1 MAVTQQQPAVQ
12 AEPRLLAARSIRR
25 RKRGER
31 LVHVVTAAGLGYAS
45 QTPDLWLA
53 HLGAAAL
60 GISTAR
66 WLWRQCGALLID
78 EGLTRA
84 AHIAVPP
91 LTAAAA
97 YLTNVLHSG
106 APWWEWAL
114 APAWGALMVATTPFT
129 NAARLGELPL
139 VAAQSAPAI
148 EAAPGDYLAYR
159 ARQWENAKATGTT
172 RLVGVHQYTDQQG
185 QLLQDFWG
193 TVVAEQGEAVPD
205 LNETALAAVFDLP
218 VGTVWLQPMDG
229 SGPGRKHLLARPTL
243 GSSAQSADP
252 IHRIWN
258 ARVAGPNGAAPGM
271 ILDDYRL
278 EPNRIALRVTA
289 PENQII
295 NLDQKKLARAF
306 KYKDLTLVTVETDGL
321 GDGIISLYKTHPLMH
336 LREATVADLTMA
348 DDGTIQIGV
357 RHDGRPARMALYDPV
372 MGAVTDLFAG
382 APGAGKSVTLNY
394 ILAAERISGVVSI
407 VADAQNGMSLPE
419 ADGRVYHF
427 GKGIAATGAT
437 LAGSNALAKYR
448 EEVSAAN
455 GWSSAEINDPWPL
468 VNVTLDELNRI
479 LAEDADVPRHF
490 RKWVTGMVG
499 DEQSTGRKLLK
510 GIRFAAQSIHLE
522 DLGDKDR
529 IRANAKNGLVWL
541 GRTNSSTTQHMATDG
556 VLPPGVTVEPI
567 SRHFSV
573 GSSSDIDAAFH
584 GKDLKKGPLTAGL
597 ANYIQDGVLFT
608 ARTWN
613 ARKENKTYPGIIA
626 LYESA
631 PIPVLTP
638 EEDRVFKEAYAKAL
652 EYAELLLSGA
662 NPKNI
667 GHGDFTADE
676 VAEAQAL
683 IGEDEDED
691 GDDLPVHV
699 IKHLVLELLAD
710 GQDWEIRTIR
720 ARIKGANPL
729 LVNTAV
735 GELQNDDK
743 KIEFAGRRGAYRLAS
758 NPIPTD

>member
-1 MAVTQQQPAVQ
+1 MAVTQHQPAVQ

-31 LVHVVTAAGLGYAS
+31 IAHIVAAAGLGYAS

-60 GISTAR
+60 GITTAR
-66 WLWRQCGALLID
+66 WLWRQCGGLLID
-78 EGLTRA
+78 ERLARA
-84 AHIAVPP
+84 AHLAVPP

-97 YLTNVLHSG
+97 YLTNVLHPG
-106 APWWEWAL
+106 TPWWEWAL
-114 APAWGALMVATTPFT
+114 APAWGTLMVATTPFT
-129 NAARLGELPL
+129 NAARLDELPL
-139 VAAQSAPAI
+139 LAAQSAPAI

-159 ARQWENAKATGTT
+159 VRQWENAKATGTT
-172 RLVGVHQYTDQQG
+172 RLTGVHQYTNDQG
-185 QLLQDFWG
+185 QPLQDFWG

-243 GSSAQSADP
+243 GASEQASDP

-289 PENQII
+289 PDDQII
-295 NLDQKKLARAF
+295 NLDQRKLARAF
-306 KYKDLTLVTVETDGL
+306 KYKDLTLVMVETDGL
-321 GDGIISLYKTHPLMH
+321 GDGIVSLYKTHPLMH
-336 LREATVADLTMA
+336 LREATVEDLTMA
-348 DDGTIQIGV
+348 PDGTIQIGL
-357 RHDGRPARMALYDPV
+357 RPDGRPARMALHDPV
-372 MGAVTDLFAG
+372 MGALTDLLAG
-382 APGAGKSVTLNY
+382 SPGAGKSVTLNY
-394 ILAAERISGVVSI
+394 VLAGERISGIVSI

-437 LAGSNALAKYR
+437 LAGANAVGKYR
-448 EEVSAAN
+448 EDVSSAN
-455 GWSSAEINDPWPL
+455 GWGSFEIGNPWRL

-490 RKWVTGMVG
+490 RKWVTGLVG
-499 DEQSTGRKLLK
+499 DSQSTGRKIGK

-522 DLGDKDR
+522 DLGDKDK
-529 IRANAKNGLVWL
+529 IRSNAKNGTVWL
-541 GRTNSSTTQHMATDG
+541 GRTNSSTTKHMATDG

-567 SRHFSV
+567 PMHFKLDS
-573 GSSSDIDAAFH
+573 GSDIDAAFR
-584 GKDLKKGPLTAGL
+584 GEETKKGPLTAGL
-597 ANYIQDGVLFT
+597 ANFIQGGALFT

-631 PIPVLTP
+631 PIPILTP
-638 EEDRVFKEAYAKAL
+638 EEDRIFKDAYAKAL
-652 EYAELLLSGA
+652 EYAELLLSGED
-662 NPKNI
+662 PKDI
-667 GHGDFTADE
+667 GHGDFTVGE
-676 VAEAQAL
+676 VAEAEAL
-683 IGEDEDED
+683 IGDDEDDD
-691 GDDLPVHV
+691 GLPVHV
-699 IKHLVLELLAD
+699 IKHLILELLAD

-720 ARIKGANPL
+720 NRIKDANPL
-729 LVNTAV
+729 LVNTAI
-735 GELQNDDK
+735 GELQNEDRR
-743 KIEFAGRRGAYRLAS
+743 IEFAGRRGTYRLTP
-758 NPIPTD
+758 NPLGDQ